1 MVKKICE
8 MCGKEFEATR
18 KNAMYCSKRCGEKKW
33 RMLNTDIDKKTK
45 ETAKCIVCG
54 NEFKKLRKDHVCC
67 SKKCSQ
73 KKYKE
78 STKIRGVRYRERQK
92 EKKNAPKPESN
103 HKRIA
108 DIAIA
113 ARNEGLT
120 YGQYVAKYMGGI

>member
-8 MCGKEFEATR
+8 MCGKEFEA
-18 KNAMYCSKRCGEKKW
+18 KIKSAKYCSKNCGQKKW
-33 RMLNTDIDKKTK
+33 RMLNTDISKKTK
-45 ETAKCIVCG
+45 EAAKCIVCG

-78 STKIRGVRYRERQK
+78 STKIRVAEWREKQK
-92 EKKNAPKPESN
+92 AKKKEPKPVSL
-103 HKRIA
+103 HKARA

-113 ARNEGLT
+113 ARAEGLS
-120 YGQYVAKYMGGI
+120 YGQYVAKYGL